1 MKFLRLTPKLI
12 LTLVV
17 FICFAT
23 SCKDNNVRPE
33 PDLEEEYLE
42 EVAEPEGKDIIATLQ
57 NEAELSNFVG
67 HIETEELPFFLTDNQ
82 LFTVFAPTN
91 EAFPAEDMN
100 IENELLSYYIVKG
113 SYGTE
118 ELLQIAVTDSSLNS
132 YVNSLSG
139 GKIYIQKKDDNLI
152 LRGNSDQEAQIIR
165 SINTSNGIIHIID
178 NAIISSQ
185 SSTP

>member
-1 MKFLRLTPKLI
+1 MKFRHLNTKVI
-12 LTLVV
+12 LPIVIL
-17 FICFAT
+17 ICFVT

-33 PDLEEEYLE
+33 PDLEEEYVE
-42 EVAEPEGKDIIATLQ
+42 EVAEPEGEDIIATLQ
-57 NEAELSNFVG
+57 GEAELSNFAG

-82 LFTVFAPTN
+82 LFTVFAPVN
-91 EAFPAEDMN
+91 DAFPAEEVNVESEM
-100 IENELLSYYIVKG
+100 LSYYFVKG
-113 SYGTE
+113 SYGIE

-139 GKIYIQKKDDNLI
+139 EKIYIQKKDENLI